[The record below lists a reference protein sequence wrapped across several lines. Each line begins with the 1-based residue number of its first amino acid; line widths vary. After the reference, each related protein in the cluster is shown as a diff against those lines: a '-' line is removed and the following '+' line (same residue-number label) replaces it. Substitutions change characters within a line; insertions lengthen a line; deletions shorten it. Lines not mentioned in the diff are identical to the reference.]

1 MSLAMCMSVSSSI
14 RATQSGSPARS
25 TSRPMTAATS
35 GGYFQGRLPLLSRR
49 GRRSAVPRA
58 AICPDNASILVAG
71 ESDVA
76 LEVTRLL
83 RDQGAWVWHLQQA
96 EDNRE
101 HIEGMGAIV
110 VKADA
115 ARADQIDAAMA
126 GIDGLQAVV
135 STLGSIAEPGTS
147 SGGTLGTVNLV
158 RAAAGLSVEKFVLL
172 GAGEAVD
179 HFKIY
184 DGLNYVIIEPRREG
198 PASAQEVAQ
207 TLVQALVTDAEDG
220 KVVPSSGAA
229 SSA

>member
-1 MSLAMCMSVSSSI
+1 
-14 RATQSGSPARS
+14 
-25 TSRPMTAATS
+25 MT
-35 GGYFQGRLPLLSRR
+35 
-49 GRRSAVPRA
+49 
-58 AICPDNASILVAG
+58 DAS
-71 ESDVA
+71 
-76 LEVTRLL
+76 
-83 RDQGAWVWHLQQA
+83 Q
-96 EDNRE
+96 
-101 HIEGMGAIV
+101 
-110 VKADA
+110 
-115 ARADQIDAAMA
+115 
-126 GIDGLQAVV
+126 
-135 STLGSIAEPGTS
+135 
-147 SGGTLGTVNLV
+147 GTVNLV